1 MNSRIR
7 FKNLTNRAKF
17 ILGGAQWSRRKPSQD
32 FTRDSKRVLVLG
44 FFLSLLLTACQDGE
58 GNAPPLPTLAP
69 GKAMVI
75 GRVVADETSQPIP
88 RRPVW
93 LSEVLR
99 QGDQVIFV
107 LNTISSRSSPTDRQ
121 GRFVLANVDPKEYV
135 IVVGDPHSS
144 DYAII
149 SEAPDTARVWKLEA
163 DKTLNVGELRVW
175 FKP

>member
-1 MNSRIR
+1 MD
-7 FKNLTNRAKF
+7 
-17 ILGGAQWSRRKPSQD
+17 P
-32 FTRDSKRVLVLG
+32 KRVLILA
-44 FFLSLLLTACQDGE
+44 LLALLLAACQADE
-58 GNAPPLPTLAP
+58 DATTPVPTLAP
-69 GKAMVI
+69 GKATVI

-93 LSEVLR
+93 LSEVVR
-99 QGDQVIFV
+99 QGDQAIFV

-121 GRFVLANVDPKEYV
+121 GRFVIANVDPKEYV
-135 IVVGDPHSS
+135 IVVGDPHSN

-163 DKTLNVGELRVW
+163 DKILDVGELRVW